1 MIRRSAHIPALRAL
15 AFLAASFAV
24 VFGALLPSAVAA
36 SARHGQPIVLCSTEG
51 PRTIQV
57 GPDGERRAEDLQAL
71 KCAACVLAALAAVPA
86 PPPPEP
92 QPRLAPPRQTFAVVQ
107 AGLRLPP
114 ARAPP
119 RPPST
124 APPQA

>member
-1 MIRRSAHIPALRAL
+1 MTVPAKPVPILRAL
-15 AFLAASFAV
+15 AFLAATFAL

-36 SARHGQPIVLCSTEG
+36 SARHDRPIVLCSAEG

-57 GPDGERRAEDLQAL
+57 GANGERRAEDLAAL
-71 KCAACVLAALAAVPA
+71 KCAACVMAAVAALPA
-86 PPPPEP
+86 PPPP
-92 QPRLAPPRQTFAVVQ
+92 QPAPPIRPRPATFAVLRRVD
-107 AGLRLPP
+107 RLPP

-124 APPQA
+124 APPHA